1 MRLLQ
6 QSPSIAQNAYDF
18 RKREDRKE
26 FAPCKR
32 PLLLTLNL
40 KIVSIYCVKS
50 DAFYMWGNLF
60 LIVLGFKKKIFF
72 KCKGTSDE
80 KIDDII

>member
-1 MRLLQ
+1 MRVLQ
-6 QSPSIAQNAYDF
+6 LSPSIAQIAYDF

-26 FAPCKR
+26 FAPCKW

-50 DAFYMWGNLF
+50 DAFYLWTNLF
-60 LIVLGFKKKIFF
+60 LIVLGSNEKIFF
-72 KCKGTSDE
+72 K
-80 KIDDII
+80 